1 MSTESERRP
10 HTRTEEDSARPGEPA
25 GSEQYGETTDRR
37 QEAHAG
43 PVGETEAVQRG
54 TGQAANPIDDSQR
67 RSAGGDAF
75 EPDSPARVA
84 DESGA
89 VRETTPAGQSAT
101 GTERA
106 ELAGDAERGS
116 AGAST
121 QGAAQDSP
129 RGSAA
134 TATAPAAGDQLAPL
148 IPEADLDRL
157 RTQWREVQ
165 VTFVDNPRAAVTRAD
180 ELLGGTIDQLVATYQ
195 ERKRELDARLGD
207 TSDTEGL
214 RQALRGYRG
223 FFDQLLSTGA

>member
-1 MSTESERRP
+1 MSTESERRL
-10 HTRTEEDSARPGEPA
+10 HTRAQEASARAGEPA
-25 GSEQYGETTDRR
+25 GAEQYGETADRR

-43 PVGETEAVQRG
+43 PVGETGAVQHD
-54 TGQAANPIDDSQR
+54 TGQAANPIDDSGHR
-67 RSAGGDAF
+67 PTGGDAF
-75 EPDSPARVA
+75 EPDSAARVA
-84 DESGA
+84 DDSGA

-106 ELAGDAERGS
+106 EFAGDAERS
-116 AGAST
+116 SVGAPT
-121 QGAAQDSP
+121 QGAAQDP
-129 RGSAA
+129 ARGSDA
-134 TATAPAAGDQLAPL
+134 TATSPAASDQLAPL

-165 VTFVDNPRAAVTRAD
+165 VTFVDNPRAAVARAD

-195 ERKRELDARLGD
+195 ERKRALDARLGD

>member
-1 MSTESERRP
+1 MSTESERRL
-10 HTRTEEDSARPGEPA
+10 HTRAEEDSARAGQPA

-43 PVGETEAVQRG
+43 PVGETEAVQRD
-54 TGQAANPIDDSQR
+54 TGQAANPIESER
-67 RSAGGDAF
+67 RSASGDAF

-84 DESGA
+84 DDSGA

-106 ELAGDAERGS
+106 ELAGEAEHS
-116 AGAST
+116 SVGAPT
-121 QGAAQDSP
+121 QGAAQDSAG
-129 RGSAA
+129 GSDA
-134 TATAPAAGDQLAPL
+134 TATAPAASDQLAPL
-148 IPEADLDRL
+148 IPESDLDRL

-165 VTFVDNPRAAVTRAD
+165 VTFVDNPRAAVARAD